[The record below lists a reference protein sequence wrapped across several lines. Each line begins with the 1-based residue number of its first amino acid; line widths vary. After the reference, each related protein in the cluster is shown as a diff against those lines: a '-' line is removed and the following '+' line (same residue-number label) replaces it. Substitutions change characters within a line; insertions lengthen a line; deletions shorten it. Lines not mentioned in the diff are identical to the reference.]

1 MKKII
6 FTLLISAAAVVAVS
20 SCGFNGK
27 YNAGDVVESITPGQ
41 NDTVA
46 YALGVFFANMMEQN
60 NFGELSYAQIQKGFE
75 DALAEKAYINPQQVG
90 TVMQDYFQKRQE
102 YLQAKALEEGT
113 KFLEENK
120 NNEGV
125 ITTESGLQYKVLVEG
140 TGAYPTEDTD
150 VVEVNY
156 EGRFLNGDVFDSS
169 YERGQSTE
177 FALNRVI
184 KGWTEGIKYINEGGK
199 IELYI
204 PSELAYG
211 VRGNRGIPG
220 NSTLIF
226 QVELIKVK
234 KPEAKAEPEKRI
246 TRPQIKK

>member
-6 FTLLISAAAVVAVS
+6 FTLLISAAAVAAVS
-20 SCGFNGK
+20 SCGFGGK
-27 YNAGDVVESITPGQ
+27 YNAGDVVEGVTAGQ

-60 NFGELSYAQIQKGFE
+60 NFGELSYAKIHEGFQ
-75 DALAEKAYINPQQVG
+75 DAIAEKAYVEPQQVG
-90 TVMQDYFQKRQE
+90 MIMQDYFKKRQE
-102 YLQAKALEEGT
+102 ALQAEALAEGL

-120 NNEGV
+120 AKEGV

-140 TGAYPTEDTD
+140 TGAYPTSPED

-156 EGRFLNGDVFDSS
+156 EGRLLDGTVFDSS
-169 YERGQSTE
+169 YERGQSAS

-184 KGWTEGIKYINEGGK
+184 KGWTEGITYINEGGK

-204 PSELAYG
+204 PAELAYG
-211 VRGNRGIPG
+211 VRGTRGIPG
-220 NSTLIF
+220 NSVLIF
-226 QVELIKVK
+226 QVELIKVT
-234 KPEAKAEPEKRI
+234 KPEAK
-246 TRPQIKK
+246 